1 MPHQDTVL
9 LIYVF
14 SIFGLV
20 LLLMFSSF
28 YACHLY
34 AQRLERLNPPNPA
47 PPTQVCS
54 FVHWTADMHPNVDC
68 CFARKPSKQMHFS
81 SAGQT
86 HFWCHHQFGKLHTDF
101 ENFVE
106 YL

>member
-9 LIYVF
+9 LTYVF

-34 AQRLERLNPPNPA
+34 AQRLERLNPLNTA
-47 PPTQVCS
+47 PPAQVCNS
-54 FVHWTADMHPNVDC
+54 LQWTA
-68 CFARKPSKQMHFS
+68 
-81 SAGQT
+81 
-86 HFWCHHQFGKLHTDF
+86 
-101 ENFVE
+101 
-106 YL
+106 

>member
-47 PPTQVCS
+47 LPAQVCS
-54 FVHWTADMHPNVDC
+54 SVHWTADMQPNFDC
-68 CFARKPSKQMHFS
+68 CFACKSSKQMHFS
-81 SAGQT
+81 SILDSQT
-86 HFWCHHQFGKLHTDF
+86 HVWCNHQFETVH
-101 ENFVE
+101 
-106 YL
+106 